1 MSSLKIGERMNIYV
15 KNTKYRNLKT
25 LVKRCVLKL
34 PEEPIDL
41 HIHSSRR
48 TSLLTL
54 VFLVLNCRSIRS
66 IELMQDISTL
76 SFPIVLFANAKNSFK
91 LQLLVSKPIT
101 KRHWKKCKLLNGVVN
116 ILDTSSCDHTPLYAQ
131 NRNIISLNP
140 LHAGICEANIYSIV
154 SGAPTLCCEV
164 TSCLGKNLYISQ
176 NGDLS
181 YCYKNPSI
189 TIIGNVFNN
198 EDIFDNDIFRTVL
211 QEAMRKRVTCSQC
224 KYVYLCKGGCVLQP
238 ECSMLKK
245 TYDAAVED
253 ITTIVQRNINLS
265 TVPLYKE
272 RAALYYL
279 LNSGELNI
287 KTAKGGNVNV

>member
-15 KNTKYRNLKT
+15 ENTKYRNLKT
-25 LVKRCVLKL
+25 LIKQCALKL

-48 TSLLTL
+48 TSLLAL
-54 VFLVLNCRSIRS
+54 VLLVLNCRSIRS
-66 IELMQDISTL
+66 IELTQDISTL
-76 SFPIVLFANAKNSFK
+76 SLPIVLFANAKNSFK
-91 LQLLVSKPIT
+91 LQLLVSNPIT
-101 KRHWKKCKLLNGVVN
+101 KGHWKKRKLLKGVVN
-116 ILDTSSCDHTPLYAQ
+116 ILDTSSCDHTSLYAQ
-131 NRNIISLNP
+131 NRNILSLNAGP
-140 LHAGICEANIYSIV
+140 AGICEPNIYSIV

-164 TSCLGKNLYISQ
+164 TSCLGKNLCISH

-181 YCYKNPSI
+181 YCYKNPSM

-211 QEAMRKRVTCSQC
+211 LKAMQKRATCSQC
-224 KYVYLCKGGCVLQP
+224 KYVRLCKGGCVLQP
-238 ECSMLKK
+238 ECSILKK

-253 ITTIVQRNINLS
+253 ITTIVQCNINLS

-279 LNSGELNI
+279 LNGGELNI
-287 KTAKGGNVNV
+287 QTAKGGNVNV